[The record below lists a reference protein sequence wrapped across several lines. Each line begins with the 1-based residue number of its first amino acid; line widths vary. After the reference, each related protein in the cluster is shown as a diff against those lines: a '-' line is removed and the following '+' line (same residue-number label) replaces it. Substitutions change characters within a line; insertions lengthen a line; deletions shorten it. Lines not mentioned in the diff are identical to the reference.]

1 MPCFSAC
8 SRSNFQEELSK
19 TKGRARTANRTS
31 LSDIQLPSY
40 ACRKEQPLRLCTP
53 IFYNQTVA
61 PKSRKN
67 RLGETVK
74 VTLPAR
80 EFNRL
85 KTAAKVVTL
94 EERLDALVR
103 REQEMKRLEQQAEQT
118 KQYFKEI
125 DEARKKAEEE
135 KQRGL
140 ESNEPNEKLKV
151 LERAFLAKHE
161 QEEEVKKAN
170 RIILDAKCHAVR
182 DAQVQ
187 EKTELEH
194 ELKKDEERLEKLVI
208 NRALKEL
215 NEEDAKHERLHERK
229 QKYANEIKKQIDER
243 ETARFLEAERKE
255 EEALM
260 VRQAA
265 EILKRDEERQKQMAR
280 ERRNKYRDDLGKV
293 MEMTTTFRRMLC
305 EQEKEAERRIAAY
318 MRAQEERLQALK
330 QEQKLAKEELERK
343 QQRIYNLAEKI
354 LQSRTDR
361 AEMAYLR
368 EQERIEREY
377 RLKEKQTA
385 QRKIQFEKELRQA
398 RERQMQE
405 TKRRQA
411 LQIARAE
418 QEFNTLIDSLKE
430 AEAKQRREDEERACR
445 RRCYHRDIVQQMGDN
460 EMKRRSLQELE
471 KSQASDWRESERKRD
486 ANIRA
491 VITAKV
497 NAMRDACLP
506 EKYIKDVEKQLS
518 KIVGKNKPISSLA

>member
-8 SRSNFQEELSK
+8 NSRNLQQLFPKDRAK
-19 TKGRARTANRTS
+19 TAKR
-31 LSDIQLPSY
+31 SDIQFPGY
-40 ACRKEQPLRLCTP
+40 ACKKEQPVRICTEV
-53 IFYNQTVA
+53 FYSQAMA
-61 PKSRKN
+61 PKTKRN
-67 RLGETVK
+67 RMGDGGK
-74 VTLPAR
+74 ITLPAK

-94 EERLDALVR
+94 DERLDALVR
-103 REQEMKRLEQQAEQT
+103 REQEMKRLEQQAERT

-140 ESNEPNEKLKV
+140 EGNEPNEKLKV

-187 EKTELEH
+187 EKTELEQ
-194 ELKKDEERLEKLVI
+194 ELKKDEERLDKLVI
-208 NRALKEL
+208 DRALKEL
-215 NEEDAKHERLHERK
+215 NEEDAKYSTLYERK
-229 QKYANEIKKQIDER
+229 QKYAKEIKKQIDER

-255 EEALM
+255 EEALR
-260 VRQAA
+260 VRQAS
-265 EILKRDEERQKQMAR
+265 EILKRDEERQKQLAR
-280 ERRNKYRDDLGKV
+280 ERRNKYRDDLAKV

-305 EQEKEAERRIAAY
+305 EQEKEAELRIAAY
-318 MRAQEERLQALK
+318 MRAQEQRLKALK
-330 QEQKLAKEELERK
+330 AEQKLAKEELERK
-343 QQRIYNLAEKI
+343 QQRIYNLSEKV

-368 EQERIEREY
+368 EQEKIEREY
-377 RLKEKQTA
+377 RQKEKEAA
-385 QRKIQFEKELRQA
+385 QRKKQFEKELREA
-398 RERQMQE
+398 RECQMQE
-405 TKRRQA
+405 SKRRQA

-418 QEFNTLIDSLKE
+418 KEFNTLINSLKE

-445 RRCYHRDIVQQMGDN
+445 RRRYHHDIVQQMGDN
-460 EMKRRSLQELE
+460 EIKRRNLQELE
-471 KSQASDWRESERKRD
+471 KSQASEWRESERKRD

-518 KIVGKNKPISSLA
+518 RIMSKDKPISKLT